1 MKVDQMGGI
10 IESFTWKF
18 LRLLFERLPSWD
30 SFSKLFVYHT
40 HNRHDVGVCGF
51 LLVEVRPQVI
61 LQVLTEL

>member
-1 MKVDQMGGI
+1 MSAEQMAGI

-18 LRLLFERLPSWD
+18 LRFLFERLPSWY

-61 LQVLTEL
+61 LQVLAEL